1 MKKIVF
7 GFLFVLFAF
16 NVNAKDLYESG
27 FDKFQNA
34 QSTITK
40 STLPNN
46 DQTDAIIAEAK
57 QLMPDED
64 WEKIEAMD
72 GNKKLI
78 HVRNLLAVKAY
89 ETLRKEWM
97 DDFKAQVAKRNDTV
111 WESGD
116 EYSKVYQRNSAKKF
130 VIEEHEDAELH
141 CEKTCALY
149 DIRYHDY
156 FYSAY
161 FDGCPSP
168 GKQCWNVTRIPDDWE
183 EVWFLEE
190 NPGDSDESG
199 VRDIIYVVDSV
210 VDNTQ
215 TILYATMQYDAGLGD
230 DFGAQSIFLIVGS
243 ETKKL
248 SEERKIQNASRQDI
262 KNGKM
267 LDGLKND
274 GRFTKKWSP
283 VSAGGRVQ
291 SRMFDFFW
299 QSDKSQN

>member
-27 FDKFQNA
+27 LDKFQNA
-34 QSTITK
+34 QSIISK

-64 WEKIEAMD
+64 WEKIEAMEGD
-72 GNKKLI
+72 KKLI

-89 ETLRKEWM
+89 ETLRKEWL

-111 WESGD
+111 WQMEGNTWAT
-116 EYSKVYQRNSAKKF
+116 YQREGAKLFNAQDYKGAD
-130 VIEEHEDAELH
+130 IH
-141 CEKTCALY
+141 CEKVCYVKTDEWFEPLAV
-149 DIRYHDY
+149 
-156 FYSAY
+156 AY
-161 FDGCPSP
+161 FAGCKDS
-168 GKQCWNVTRIPDDWE
+168 GKVCLNVTQIPDDWE
-183 EVWFLEE
+183 EVWFQEDF
-190 NPGDSDESG
+190 GDGEDYSA
-199 VRDIIYVVDSV
+199 RKLIYIIDSV

-215 TILYATMQYDAGLGD
+215 IILSVSMQYDFGIGD
-230 DFGAQSIFLIVGS
+230 GFGGQSVFLKIGK
-243 ETKKL
+243 ETRVL
-248 SEERKIQNASRQDI
+248 SDERKFQNASRLDN

-267 LDGLKND
+267 KDGLKHN
-274 GRFTKKWSP
+274 GFFTKDWSP

-291 SRMFDFFW
+291 SRRFDFFW
-299 QSDKSQN
+299 QNDESQN